1 MHYGLTW
8 LVRSSKFLLRL
19 WTVPCTGIQHSW
31 GMTLKYIS
39 KSLSMIMN
47 NNPQLLTWLP
57 LRSAIS
63 SSTTTS
69 PWPLRTSSRSTGGPV
84 GDGRLR
90 WGWGEVNSC
99 LGIWPNS
106 MICFSRAQR
115 WLRSTVLKK
124 KRDLYKG
131 YTRREV
137 SKNSTS
143 LYDKILVVNQM
154 ASVSCSVT
162 AVTYTFFAWRI

>member
-1 MHYGLTW
+1 MKYQL
-8 LVRSSKFLLRL
+8 KFIIIYIFIQENAFENVCKMSAILSRPQCVK
-19 WTVPCTGIQHSW
+19 TMNSPCTGIQHSW

-47 NNPQLLTWLP
+47 NNPQLLTLP

-124 KRDLYKG
+124 RGIYIKDIPGGKFQRILPLYMTK
-131 YTRREV
+131 Y
-137 SKNSTS
+137 
-143 LYDKILVVNQM
+143 
-154 ASVSCSVT
+154 
-162 AVTYTFFAWRI
+162 